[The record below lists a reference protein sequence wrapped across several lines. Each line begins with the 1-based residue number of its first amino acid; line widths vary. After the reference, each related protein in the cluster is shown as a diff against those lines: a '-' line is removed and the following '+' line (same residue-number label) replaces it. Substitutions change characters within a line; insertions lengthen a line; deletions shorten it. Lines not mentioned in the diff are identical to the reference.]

1 MSLNETTTYTD
12 DQLDAL
18 LGAFA
23 LHAID
28 EVNERT
34 AVEDYLLRS
43 PRAASEVRDHTQ
55 VAAALGGSARGST
68 PPEWSRIEAAL
79 GEQRRSVAPPFASSP
94 TSSSSPTASSSTG
107 GSSSANVAVANV
119 VPFRRRSIVAT
130 VAPWLAT
137 AAAVAAVAF
146 LGVQNRSQINQL
158 DDAKIQLAAEQVE
171 VDRLKSID
179 TLTVDRLMASPGTKV
194 ASLTDDAVAVAK
206 VVVAADGRGFLVM
219 SDNATLP
226 EGEVYQLWGVQG
238 ESVISLGVMSPG
250 VSAMPLSA
258 SGDWSKFVLTA
269 EVPGGV
275 VVSDGP
281 ALAAGVY
288 NA

>member
-28 EVNERT
+28 EVNERA

-79 GEQRRSVAPPFASSP
+79 GEQRRAVTPSSP
-94 TSSSSPTASSSTG
+94 AASSSDVTMSV